1 MSSNSRFTVATHIL
15 TLLASTDEP
24 VSSDEI
30 AVSVN
35 TNPVVIRRLLS
46 EMAKAGLVQTQQGS
60 GGGSRLSR
68 SADSISLADIYRA
81 MEPGSLFGMHR
92 HAPNPTCE
100 IGSNIQSVMGTVFDQ
115 ADQAVV
121 GIFGQISLAQIL
133 QSVRA
138 AAAERV

>member
-15 TLLASTDEP
+15 TLLASSQES

-46 EMAKAGLVQTQQGS
+46 ELAKAGLVVTQQGS
-60 GGGSRLSR
+60 GGGSRLAR
-68 SADSISLADIYRA
+68 AADAITLAQIYRA
-81 MEPGSLFGMHR
+81 TEPGSLFGLHR
-92 HAPNPTCE
+92 HAPNPACE
-100 IGSNIQSVMGTVFDQ
+100 IGGNIQSVMGAVFDQ
-115 ADQAVV
+115 TEQAVETIFA
-121 GIFGQISLAQIL
+121 GITLAQIY

-138 AAAERV
+138 AAERA